1 MCNIF
6 KEYIVKQVKV
16 IKFHFKFQLLVTTY
30 YGNVAMASSTTTAKS
45 LWHQAL
51 MPDFILINGR

>member
-45 LWHQAL
+45 L
-51 MPDFILINGR
+51 